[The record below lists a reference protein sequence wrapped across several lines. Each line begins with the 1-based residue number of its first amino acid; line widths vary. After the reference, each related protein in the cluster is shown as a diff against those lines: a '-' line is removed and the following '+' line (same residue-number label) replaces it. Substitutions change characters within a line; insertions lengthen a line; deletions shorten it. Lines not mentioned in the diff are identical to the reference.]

1 MDISK
6 IFIAGVISVAFSECL
21 TFLYAWKKGRKEGK
35 GIVETFIENENG
47 SGYADNGFFYEIVT
61 GVVFLVSATIIEGI
75 MGEGITLRS
84 LLLDFG
90 IAVCFGLIVL
100 LWRKVKKKF
109 CKK

>member
-1 MDISK
+1 M
-6 IFIAGVISVAFSECL
+6 FLAGVISIAFSECL
-21 TFLYAWKKGRKEGK
+21 IFLYAWKKGRKEGK

>member
-1 MDISK
+1 M
-6 IFIAGVISVAFSECL
+6 FIAGVISVAFSECL

-47 SGYADNGFFYEIVT
+47 SKFTDNGFFYEIVT
-61 GVVFLVSATIIEGI
+61 GMVFLVSATIIEGI

-90 IAVCFGLIVL
+90 IAVCFGLIIL
-100 LWRKVKKKF
+100 LWRKVKKEF

>member
-6 IFIAGVISVAFSECL
+6 MFIAGVISVAFSECL
-21 TFLYAWKKGRKEGK
+21 TFLYAWKKGRKDGK

-47 SGYADNGFFYEIVT
+47 SKFTDNGFFYEIVT
-61 GVVFLVSATIIEGI
+61 GMVFLVSATIIEGI

-90 IAVCFGLIVL
+90 IAVCFGLIIL
-100 LWRKVKKKF
+100 LWRKVKKEF

>member
-6 IFIAGVISVAFSECL
+6 MFLAGVISVAFSECL

-47 SGYADNGFFYEIVT
+47 SGHADNGFFYEVLT
-61 GVVFLVSATIIEGI
+61 GVTFLVSATIIEGI

>member
-6 IFIAGVISVAFSECL
+6 MFIAGVISVAFSECL

-47 SGYADNGFFYEIVT
+47 SKFTDNGFFYEIVT
-61 GVVFLVSATIIEGI
+61 GMVFLVSATIIEGI

-90 IAVCFGLIVL
+90 IAVCFGLIIL
-100 LWRKVKKKF
+100 LWRKVKKEF

>member
-47 SGYADNGFFYEIVT
+47 SKFTENGFFYEIVT
-61 GVVFLVSATIIEGI
+61 GMVFLVSATIIEGI

-90 IAVCFGLIVL
+90 IAVCFGLIIL
-100 LWRKVKKKF
+100 LWRKVKKEF

>member
-6 IFIAGVISVAFSECL
+6 MFLAGVISVSFSECL
-21 TFLYAWKKGRKEGK
+21 VFLYAWRKSRKEGK

-47 SGYADNGFFYEIVT
+47 SRYADNGFFYEIVSGT
-61 GVVFLVSATIIEGI
+61 VFLISATIIEGI

>member
-6 IFIAGVISVAFSECL
+6 MFIAGVISVAFSECL
-21 TFLYAWKKGRKEGK
+21 TFLYTWKKGRKEGK

-47 SGYADNGFFYEIVT
+47 SKFTDNGFFYEIVT
-61 GVVFLVSATIIEGI
+61 GMVFLVSATIIEGI

-90 IAVCFGLIVL
+90 IAVCFGLIIL
-100 LWRKVKKKF
+100 LWRKVKKEF

>member
-6 IFIAGVISVAFSECL
+6 MFIAGVISVAFSECL

-47 SGYADNGFFYEIVT
+47 SKFTDNGFFYEIIT
-61 GVVFLVSATIIEGI
+61 GMVFLVSATIIEGI
-75 MGEGITLRS
+75 IGEGITLRS

-90 IAVCFGLIVL
+90 IAVCFGLIVMV
-100 LWRKVKKKF
+100 WHKAKKEFRKK
-109 CKK
+109 

>member
-6 IFIAGVISVAFSECL
+6 MFLASVISVSFSECL
-21 TFLYAWKKGRKEGK
+21 VFLYAWRKSRKEGK

-47 SGYADNGFFYEIVT
+47 SRYADNGFFYEIVSGT
-61 GVVFLVSATIIEGI
+61 VFLISATIIEGI

>member
-6 IFIAGVISVAFSECL
+6 MFIAGVISVAFSECL

-47 SGYADNGFFYEIVT
+47 SKFTDNGFFYEIIT
-61 GVVFLVSATIIEGI
+61 GMVFLVSATIIEGI

-90 IAVCFGLIVL
+90 IAVCFGLIIL
-100 LWRKVKKKF
+100 LWRKVKKEF

>member
-1 MDISK
+1 MYISK
-6 IFIAGVISVAFSECL
+6 MFLAGVISVAFSECL

-47 SGYADNGFFYEIVT
+47 SKFTDNGFFYEIVT
-61 GVVFLVSATIIEGI
+61 GMVFLVSATIIEGI

-90 IAVCFGLIVL
+90 IAVCFGLIIL
-100 LWRKVKKKF
+100 LWRKVKKEF

>member
-47 SGYADNGFFYEIVT
+47 SKFTDNGFFYEIVT
-61 GVVFLVSATIIEGI
+61 GMVFLVSATIIEGI

-90 IAVCFGLIVL
+90 IAVCFGLIIL
-100 LWRKVKKKF
+100 LWRKVKKEF